1 MHVNTIYLLLVDI
14 RLHLV
19 YSYSRRLPDH
29 LIVSW
34 PSGNEVV
41 EGQERQAGQ
50 TVGDIKVEIAN
61 RKGEKISKLPTDR
74 TMTSSKKLLV
84 ELKVIWHCEL
94 HF

>member
-1 MHVNTIYLLLVDI
+1 MLLVDASL
-14 RLHLV
+14 RSV
-19 YSYSRRLPDH
+19 YSYYRRLPDH

-61 RKGEKISKLPTDR
+61 RKGEKISKLPTER
-74 TMTSSKKLLV
+74 HMIGNKKLLV
-84 ELKVIWHCEL
+84 ELKVIWHCKL
-94 HF
+94 DFLY